1 MFHRQTNKNGSPSL
15 GAVWAHLSE
24 PSQTWR
30 TYSFEGTGSGSLTCA
45 DYTCKI
51 EFMQKDNL
59 LRLMRDPNLIHPEKL
74 TLLSNVA
81 NLAATLS
88 MSCYLVGGSVR
99 DLLLGRPINDLDVI
113 VEGDAITLAKK
124 LVEVYGG
131 KQTPHFKF
139 RTAFWH
145 VPNSEQIVDLI
156 TARSETYE
164 KPGALPTVKPSTIED
179 DLARRDF
186 TINAMALRLDG
197 ESLGEIL
204 DPLGGGADL
213 ERGVIRILHP
223 NSFIDDP
230 TRIFRAIRY
239 EARYGFMI
247 EPETLGSIN
256 TETLKVLATLSGE
269 RLRNEFDLI
278 LDEDES
284 AKMMLRVASLGLLS
298 SIHPKM
304 PEFNQV
310 YADFLDMDIH
320 LDVQADRRAMGFIL
334 WFMDLSEEDIFLLV
348 NRLDFSNEMSLNVW
362 AGAQLKR
369 SLPHLTGARPSEWTY
384 ALEKL
389 PLLAIYAVYL
399 VSRENALLSYISLWR
414 HVKPL
419 TTGNDLK
426 SQGLPPGPQYSDIL
440 TKLRAAWLDGVLS
453 NKTEEEEL
461 LHKLIAAQK

>member
-1 MFHRQTNKNGSPSL
+1 MSIIPNVQKLHK
-15 GAVWAHLSE
+15 GAFLN
-24 PSQTWR
+24 
-30 TYSFEGTGSGSLTCA
+30 LCI
-45 DYTCKI
+45 YTCKI
-51 EFMQKDNL
+51 EFMQKDDV

-74 TLLSNVA
+74 TLLSNIA
-81 NLAATLS
+81 NLAETLN

-113 VEGDAITLAKK
+113 VEGDAIDLAKK

-145 VPNSEQIVDLI
+145 VPNSEHVVDLI
-156 TARSETYE
+156 TARNETYE

-197 ESLGEIL
+197 EGMGEVL

-213 ERGVIRILHP
+213 ERGVIRYLHP

-239 EARYGFMI
+239 ETRYGFEI
-247 EPETLGSIN
+247 EPETLAAIN
-256 TETLKVLATLSGE
+256 KEALKVLQSLSGE
-269 RLRNEFDLI
+269 RLRNELDLI
-278 LDEDES
+278 LDEDE
-284 AKMMLRVASLGLLS
+284 AARMVLRVASLGILDA
-298 SIHPKM
+298 IHPTM
-304 PEFNQV
+304 PEFNQD
-310 YADFLDMDIH
+310 YAEYLEMDAH

-369 SLPHLTGARPSEWTY
+369 SLVHLIGARPSEWTY

-389 PLLAIYAVYL
+389 PLLAIFAVYL
-399 VSRENALLSYISLWR
+399 ISRENALLSYISIWR
-414 HVKPL
+414 HVRPR

-426 SQGLPPGPQYSDIL
+426 AMGLPPGPRFSEIL
-440 TKLRAAWLDGVLS
+440 IRLRSAWLDGEVS
-453 NKTEEEEL
+453 NESQEKEL
-461 LHKLIAAQK
+461 LAKLL